1 MSKTTNNSA
10 SEPRK
15 ASKRKPEDDNE
26 TGSPP
31 KKSKKLHGSS
41 SQRRKVDAPANS
53 ASTTVPA
60 KERSTT
66 IDSSIA
72 ERDPS
77 LLADLFAQKIAKHYK
92 DSSSIE
98 REDLS
103 VPKSW
108 ILNTTAFDQPH
119 TASHLPGYLE
129 KFVRGGRD
137 KLLTGAKEASPHTL
151 IVACSGIRVADLVR
165 ELRVYDTKDSKVA
178 KLIAKHMKL
187 KENIE
192 YLAKTKVGIAVGTP
206 ARLLDLV
213 EQEGLKT
220 EELSTVVVDG
230 SYLDEKRRGI
240 WDMGDVFG
248 ALLRLL
254 HHERVKGR
262 LESEDGAKVVVF

>member
-1 MSKTTNNSA
+1 MSKTARDSA
-10 SEPRK
+10 TELRK
-15 ASKRKPEDDNE
+15 ASKRKPEDE
-26 TGSPP
+26 REPGSPP

-41 SQRRKVDAPANS
+41 SQRRKVETPS
-53 ASTTVPA
+53 KPASTAVPA
-60 KERSTT
+60 KDRSVN
-66 IDSSIA
+66 IDSGIA

-92 DSSSIE
+92 DSSLIE
-98 REDLS
+98 REDMS

-108 ILNTTAFDQPH
+108 IIDTTEFDQPH
-119 TASHLPGYLE
+119 TAGHLPGYLE
-129 KFVRGGRD
+129 KFAGGGRD
-137 KLLTGAKEASPHTL
+137 KLLTGAKEASPDTL

-206 ARLLDLV
+206 ARLYDLV
-213 EQEGLKT
+213 EQGGLKID
-220 EELSTVVVDG
+220 ELKTVVVDG

-248 ALLRLL
+248 ALMRLL